1 MKPIYVFYRTRH
13 TSNADKYPGRERPEW
28 FSKEKCFGEV
38 VNWEGVLNDL

>member
-1 MKPIYVFYRTRH
+1 MKPIYVFY
-13 TSNADKYPGRERPEW
+13 DKYPGRERPEW